1 MSNEQRIEYEIL
13 NYLSKQP
20 AAKDTFQGIA
30 EWWVLKQRI
39 DDAVERVSGALD
51 MLISKEFIIIKQNRD
66 GGKFFQVN
74 EAKSKEIKST
84 LSQIAPAKSRR

>member
-13 NYLSKQP
+13 NYLTKQP

-51 MLISKEFIIIKQNRD
+51 MLISKQFIVIKQNRD
-66 GGKFFQVN
+66 GSKFFQVN
-74 EAKSKEIKST
+74 ERKLKEIEAT
-84 LSQIAPAKSRR
+84 LRVLAEGCRQC